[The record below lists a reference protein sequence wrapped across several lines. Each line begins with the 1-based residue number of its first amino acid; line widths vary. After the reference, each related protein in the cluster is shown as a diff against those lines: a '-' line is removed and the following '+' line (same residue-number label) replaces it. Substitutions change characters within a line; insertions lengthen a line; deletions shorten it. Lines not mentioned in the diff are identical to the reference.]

1 MNNSSRGRTFLRRCS
16 DREIMQKLTC
26 VPPVYFMQSLYCGQ
40 CVDFKCFGVK
50 YSIIYTL
57 FIIYI
62 YNWCVWVLKS
72 STVSCLLFECYKGKI
87 YILIIEI
94 RLFLL
99 SNFNAVSIGTCV
111 VKPASDFWWS
121 TNCPFGEHKV
131 RSNYVELI
139 AQFAWTVCDGVQG
152 LWIRICK

>member
-1 MNNSSRGRTFLRRCS
+1 MFGRKIQKESNVAYTPETSKKSPLKKINMVFFVLTFLS
-16 DREIMQKLTC
+16 I
-26 VPPVYFMQSLYCGQ
+26 VLY
-40 CVDFKCFGVK
+40 
-50 YSIIYTL
+50 SSYTL

-121 TNCPFGEHKV
+121 KNCSFGEHKV
-131 RSNYVELI
+131 CSKLCR
-139 AQFAWTVCDGVQG
+139 THCP
-152 LWIRICK
+152 IRLGRVWRCARVLDKNL